1 MTLLYVFA
9 SELLFFRLL
18 YTLFLFFPRPPTSL
32 KRSSDFGMQE
42 KKKGKSFSTFFL
54 ASSWKLS
61 HDQQQQQP
69 LDSSRTIFFLV
80 WLSKSFFFYDS
91 LTRSHALNSL
101 DSKRLDSFFFFNKFY
116 LRIGNLIIGKEKGA
130 LQLFQEWPHR
140 HPSLGSFVRVCV
152 CVKQEFEYLPKTMLQ
167 LH

>member
-42 KKKGKSFSTFFL
+42 MKKGKSFSTFFL

-61 HDQQQQQP
+61 HDQQQQP
-69 LDSSRTIFFLV
+69 LDSSRTIFFSRMIV
-80 WLSKSFFFYDS
+80 
-91 LTRSHALNSL
+91 
-101 DSKRLDSFFFFNKFY
+101 
-116 LRIGNLIIGKEKGA
+116 KEF
-130 LQLFQEWPHR
+130 L
-140 HPSLGSFVRVCV
+140 
-152 CVKQEFEYLPKTMLQ
+152 
-167 LH
+167 